1 MAIVIGVVG
10 VVVGVVGVVVVVVS
24 SSSSSTSSS
33 TSSSSRRR
41 NNKVTIDRKSS
52 IDSDVMI
59 TCLCLG
65 ANKTVTRFRRPEK
78 RRMHWQAQLQDD
90 YDQLCKDC
98 ETSKFAELVCAPP
111 WNG

>member
-1 MAIVIGVVG
+1 MVVAIVIGVVG
-10 VVVGVVGVVVVVVS
+10 VVVVVGVVGVGVVVVVS
-24 SSSSSTSSS
+24 
-33 TSSSSRRR
+33 SSSSRRR
-41 NNKVTIDRKSS
+41 NNKVNIDRKSS

-78 RRMHWQAQLQDD
+78 RRMHWQAQLQDN
-90 YDQLCKDC
+90 YDQLCKDW
-98 ETSKFAELVCAPP
+98 ETSKFAEFVCAPP

>member
-10 VVVGVVGVVVVVVS
+10 VGVVGVVGVVVVVS
-24 SSSSSTSSS
+24 SSSSS